1 MAASGVTDQ
10 LYQAALD
17 RMNYNFE
24 LDAGTERNIRNALEE
39 AQDYLR
45 KQAGNPAL
53 SFEGGSNRAL
63 LLDCS
68 WYILN
73 HKKAD
78 FGREYSGELTSLRLM
93 EGFGCG
99 KESTDV

>member
-1 MAASGVTDQ
+1 MAVPGVSDQ
-10 LYQAALD
+10 LYQAALN

-24 LDAGTERNIRNALEE
+24 LDASTEQNIRNALDE

-45 KQAGNPAL
+45 REAGSPEL
-53 SFEGGSNRAL
+53 SFESGNNRAL
-63 LLDCS
+63 VLDCA
-68 WYILN
+68 WYIIN

-78 FGREYSGELTSLRLM
+78 FGREYSGELTALRLM

-99 KESTDV
+99 KESAGV